1 MPQSESTGPKI
12 VPGPGGPL
20 VPVRQSLPAL
30 AAASLREQIRQGRW
44 RDWLPGERRLSGEL
58 RVSRGTVRA
67 ALGILAR
74 EQVVRGVSSRGHRV
88 LPRRARGTGAA
99 RATVIGLLSPEPL
112 ETRRPYFALLVAHL
126 REAAAARGWSLQ
138 RHAGASYF
146 GPQAEAH
153 LTRLTAQ
160 AGCRAWVL
168 FQSTLEVQAWFGTR
182 GLPAILSGHPYPGVR
197 LPSLDVDQR
206 AAGRHAGLL
215 LARRG
220 HRHVALLASRKRLP
234 GLVEGEAGFEVGFRA
249 GAGEA
254 GRLARVP
261 CDADPAALAAAV
273 HRCLAGR
280 PRPTAV
286 VVETPNQYLTVF
298 SVAAAL
304 GLAVPRDLSL
314 LSRLDDPFLA
324 HVRPEPARY
333 RADPA
338 ATAKAMM
345 TVLARLATG
354 EPVPSGGRKMVPE
367 FLPGGSLAAPPPA
380 NPQR

>member
-1 MPQSESTGPKI
+1 MPQSETAGPKI
-12 VPGPGGPL
+12 VPGEGGSL

-30 AAASLREQIRQGRW
+30 VAASLREQIRRGRW
-44 RDWLPGERRLSGEL
+44 RDWLPGERRLSEEL

-88 LPRRARGTGAA
+88 LPRRRLGTAA
-99 RATVIGLLSPEPL
+99 TRAPVIGLLAPEPL
-112 ETRRPYFALLVAHL
+112 ETRRPYFASLVAHL

-146 GPQAEAH
+146 GAQAEAH

-160 AGCRAWVL
+160 AGCSAWVL
-168 FQSTLEVQAWFGTR
+168 FQSTPAVQAWFR
-182 GLPAILSGHPYPGVR
+182 ARRLPTVVSGHPYPGVDV
-197 LPSLDVDQR
+197 PSLDVDQR

-220 HRHVALLASRKRLP
+220 HRHVALLTSRKRLP
-234 GLVEGEAGFEVGFRA
+234 GLVEGEAGFETGFRA
-249 GAGEA
+249 GASGA
-254 GRLARVP
+254 ASLTRVP
-261 CDADPAALAAAV
+261 CDPDPAALAVAV
-273 HRCLAGR
+273 TRCLTGR
-280 PRPTAV
+280 LRPTAV

-304 GLAVPRDLSL
+304 SLAVPRDLSL
-314 LSRLDDPFLA
+314 VSRLDDPFLA
-324 HVRPEPARY
+324 HLRPEPARY

-338 ATAKAMM
+338 IVAKALM

-354 EPVPSGGRKMVPE
+354 EPVPHGGRKIVPE
-367 FLPGGSLAAPPPA
+367 FLAGGSLAGPAPLA
-380 NPQR
+380 GQR